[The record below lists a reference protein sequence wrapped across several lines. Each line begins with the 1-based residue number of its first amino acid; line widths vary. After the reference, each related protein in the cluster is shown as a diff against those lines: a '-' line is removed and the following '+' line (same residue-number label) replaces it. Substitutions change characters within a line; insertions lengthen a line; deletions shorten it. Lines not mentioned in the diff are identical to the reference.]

1 MRFWHFCLLLDVS
14 LRYNYR
20 SGTPQFSKFAQKT
33 AIFVM
38 REHRFLPKKSFT
50 YSVLGLFIPQAK
62 NFWHFQLDL
71 SKIFK
76 ILAFLP
82 TPGRSATALYPFGV

>member
-1 MRFWHFCLLLDVS
+1 
-14 LRYNYR
+14 
-20 SGTPQFSKFAQKT
+20 
-33 AIFVM
+33 M

-50 YSVLGLFIPQAK
+50 MHVLGLFILQAK

-82 TPGRSATALYPFGV
+82 TPGRSATAPYPFGAQV